1 MAALSLLAF
10 QVCSVALAIQCGGP
24 SAITHEATDRVAAR
38 PAVAAVQAS
47 SGPSLINV
55 AGRFG
60 GRPTA
65 SPSLLLVADPPAAA
79 NSAANGAAKPIRT
92 LDSGRG
98 ESQIVPANQEMVTL
112 EQSKGTLIRLRQPA
126 SAVFVADPE
135 IADVQVK
142 SPGII
147 YVFARRPGDTV
158 LYAVAE
164 SDKVLAAVTLRV
176 THDLTSLR
184 EAIRA
189 IASDAPVEVRTSGE
203 ALVIS
208 GTVYSALQAEEIR
221 RIATRFTRSFD
232 REKRDPEAIINQ
244 LQIVA
249 PNQVNLRVRVAEI
262 QRETLKNLGFNWDAV
277 ARFGSFALGFATFNP
292 VKSLDTGNLF
302 VRNNET
308 SSIIGGV
315 RTTQLDINGV
325 IDALDRERMVTLLA
339 EPNLT
344 AMSGETASFLAG
356 GEFPIPIS
364 VENDRIGIEFKSF
377 GVSLAFTPTILSEQ
391 RISLRVRPEVSQ
403 LSDNGSIKLG
413 NLVIPALAT
422 RRAETTVEL
431 GSGQSFAIAGL
442 LQNNTE
448 QVAQSVPGLSQI
460 PILGPLFR
468 SDKYLRNESELV
480 IIVTP
485 YLVRPAGS
493 PTRLA
498 LPTDGLVR
506 PNDFERILA
515 GNTYRPQIA
524 GRRGGPRSA
533 AGGALIGPAGFILE

>member
-1 MAALSLLAF
+1 LP
-10 QVCSVALAIQCGGP
+10 P
-24 SAITHEATDRVAAR
+24 S
-38 PAVAAVQAS
+38 
-47 SGPSLINV
+47 
-55 AGRFG
+55 
-60 GRPTA
+60 
-65 SPSLLLVADPPAAA
+65 
-79 NSAANGAAKPIRT
+79 IR
-92 LDSGRG
+92 S
-98 ESQIVPANQEMVTL
+98 
-112 EQSKGTLIRLRQPA
+112 
-126 SAVFVADPE
+126 
-135 IADVQVK
+135 
-142 SPGII
+142 
-147 YVFARRPGDTV
+147 
-158 LYAVAE
+158 
-164 SDKVLAAVTLRV
+164 
-176 THDLTSLR
+176 
-184 EAIRA
+184 
-189 IASDAPVEVRTSGE
+189 
-203 ALVIS
+203 
-208 GTVYSALQAEEIR
+208 
-221 RIATRFTRSFD
+221 
-232 REKRDPEAIINQ
+232 
-244 LQIVA
+244 
-249 PNQVNLRVRVAEI
+249 
-262 QRETLKNLGFNWDAV
+262 
-277 ARFGSFALGFATFNP
+277 
-292 VKSLDTGNLF
+292 
-302 VRNNET
+302 
-308 SSIIGGV
+308 
-315 RTTQLDINGV
+315 TQLDINGV